1 MSEESIIEFE
11 LSRNEAWDKYTSA
24 RPKEVFDRNAMRF
37 FEAGF
42 RMACDSQDEAVR
54 KALDKVNDA
63 FSHLHG
69 EEKITV
75 GEVWDVVNNLKSQI
89 GG

>member
-1 MSEESIIEFE
+1 VIKRSNILDAYVFLRKKNQDIPDEVLDFIKESS
-11 LSRNEAWDKYTSA
+11 L
-24 RPKEVFDRNAMRF
+24 NAL
-37 FEAGF
+37 
-42 RMACDSQDEAVR
+42 DNTQDEAVR

-89 GG
+89 GQDEQE

>member
-1 MSEESIIEFE
+1 MIKRSNILDAYVFLRKKNQDIPDEVLDFIKESS
-11 LSRNEAWDKYTSA
+11 L
-24 RPKEVFDRNAMRF
+24 NAL
-37 FEAGF
+37 
-42 RMACDSQDEAVR
+42 DNTQDEAVR

-89 GG
+89 GQDEQE